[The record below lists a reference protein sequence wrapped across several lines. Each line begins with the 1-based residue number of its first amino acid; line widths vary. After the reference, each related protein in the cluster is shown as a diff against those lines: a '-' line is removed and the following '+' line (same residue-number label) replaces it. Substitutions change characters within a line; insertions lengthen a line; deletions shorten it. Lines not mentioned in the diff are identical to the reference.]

1 MFLKFFT
8 AQYQIR
14 RPHPKNRDGGD
25 AVNQAT
31 PVHLNLTMKPIAIKE
46 LSRPVLSALES
57 ILGLCLALAAGGGFT
72 GEAPWE
78 TSPYYIDKAGQILFC
93 GFRRLV
99 RYGGHY
105 AGQIRQCFELEGSC
119 RRRAL

>member
-14 RPHPKNRDGGD
+14 RLHPKNRDGGD

-46 LSRPVLSALES
+46 LSRPALSALES
-57 ILGLCLALAAGGGFT
+57 ILGLCLAPARLAGVHGRGPRGKHHHT
-72 GEAPWE
+72 
-78 TSPYYIDKAGQILFC
+78 ILTKPD
-93 GFRRLV
+93 RS
-99 RYGGHY
+99 
-105 AGQIRQCFELEGSC
+105 CFVVSG
-119 RRRAL
+119 A